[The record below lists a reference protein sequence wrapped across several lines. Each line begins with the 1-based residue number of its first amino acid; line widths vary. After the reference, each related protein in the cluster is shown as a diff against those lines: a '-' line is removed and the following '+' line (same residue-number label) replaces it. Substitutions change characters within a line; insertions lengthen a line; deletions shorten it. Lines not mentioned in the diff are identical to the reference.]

1 MRLIQAYWEMFYL
14 MRLKKKVVKVQ
25 EYEEELERKSW
36 VQRFFEWLLVCLE
49 KYGQYESF
57 EE

>member
-1 MRLIQAYWEMFYL
+1 VRLIQAYWEMFYL

-36 VQRFFEWLLVCLE
+36 VQRFFVWLLVCLE